1 MILYAKARAVA
12 GRPWLVWLHGFLGC
26 GREWQPFAEDFADWS
41 QLWVDLPGHG
51 GSAQIAVND
60 FAGVSECLRAT
71 LAHYDIERYWL
82 VGYSLGG
89 RVAMYHACRGRAG
102 GLMGLVAEGANPG
115 LACKAEREQRAL
127 SDARWMARFLN
138 EPLSAVLNDWYRQPV
153 FSHLSEAQRG
163 ELIALRSRNTAQGLA
178 AMLEATSL
186 ARQPDLA
193 AALRTLNIP
202 FSYLCGERDAKF
214 RALAQVRAL
223 PLRAIP
229 SAGHNAHRENPG
241 AFRDALREILTQ
253 ADEDKP

>member
-1 MILYAKARAVA
+1 MILHARARVVP

-26 GREWQPFAEDFADWS
+26 EREWQPFANDFADWS

-51 GSAQIAVND
+51 GSTHLAVHD

-71 LAHYDIERYWL
+71 LAHYEVERYWL

-89 RVAMYHACRGRAG
+89 RLAMYHACRGRAA
-102 GLMGLVAEGANPG
+102 GLMGLVAESANPG
-115 LACKAEREQRAL
+115 LACKAEREQRAQ
-127 SDARWMARFLN
+127 SDGRWVQRLLN
-138 EPLSAVLNDWYRQPV
+138 EPLRRVLDDWYRQPV
-153 FSHLSEAQRG
+153 FSHLNDAQRS
-163 ELIALRSRNTAQGLA
+163 ELIALRSHNNAQCLA

-193 AALRTLNIP
+193 AALRALTVP
-202 FSYLCGERDAKF
+202 FRYLCGERDAKF

-223 PLRAIP
+223 PLQIIAA
-229 SAGHNAHRENPG
+229 AGHNAHRENPG

-253 ADEDKP
+253 ADED